1 MSITYTITTN
11 FGAKDTLPTGDSGK
25 IVKGTEF
32 TTEFQAIK
40 TAFTLA
46 APTASP
52 TFTGTAGFNA
62 ISIGGT
68 AITSTPA
75 ELNVL
80 DGITA
85 TTAELNIL
93 DGVTATTAEL
103 NILDGVTAT
112 TTELNYVDGVTS
124 NVQTQLDTKA
134 PTASPTFTGTVTVP
148 VAVFNGSIEEEV
160 SELTG
165 TEIDP
170 ANGTTQYKTLIAA
183 TTFTESL
190 TSGEYVTLMIDDGT
204 GDYGITWPSITWL
217 TSDGN
222 APALQNTGYTVIE
235 LFKVSAILY
244 GAVVNAA

>member
-52 TFTGTAGFNA
+52 TFTGTAEFNS

-68 AITSTPA
+68 AITA
-75 ELNVL
+75 
-80 DGITA
+80 TA
-85 TTAELNIL
+85 A
-93 DGVTATTAEL
+93 
-103 NILDGVTAT
+103 
-112 TTELNYVDGVTS
+112 ELNYVDGVTS
-124 NVQTQLDTKA
+124 NVQTQLDAKS
-134 PTASPTFTGTVTVP
+134 PLASPTFTGTVTVP
-148 VAVFNGSIEEEV
+148 TAVFNGSIEEEV
-160 SELTG
+160 YELVG
-165 TEIDP
+165 TAIDP
-170 ANGTTQYKTLIAA
+170 ANGTIQYKTLSAI

-190 TSGEYVTLMIDDGT
+190 TSGEYVTVMINSASGAYT
-204 GDYGITWPSITWL
+204 ATWPATTWL

-222 APALQNTGYTVIE
+222 PPDLQATGYTVIE
-235 LFKVSAILY
+235 LFKVSTTLY

>member
-25 IVKGTEF
+25 IVKGAEF

-46 APTASP
+46 APAASP
-52 TFTGTAGFNA
+52 TFTGTAQFNA

-68 AITSTPA
+68 AITATPA

-93 DGVTATTAEL
+93 DGVTATA
-103 NILDGVTAT
+103 A
-112 TTELNYVDGVTS
+112 ELNYVDGVTS
-124 NVQTQLDTKA
+124 NVQTQLDAKS
-134 PTASPTFTGTVTVP
+134 PLASPTFTGTVTLP
-148 VAVFNGSIEEEV
+148 TAVFNGSIEEEV
-160 SELTG
+160 YALAG
-165 TEIDP
+165 TDIDP
-170 ANGTTQYKTLIAA
+170 ANGTIQTKTLAA
-183 TTFTESL
+183 NTTFTESL
-190 TSGEYVTLMIDDGT
+190 ASGEYVTVMINSNSGAFT
-204 GDYGITWPSITWL
+204 ATWPATTWL

-222 APALQNTGYTVIE
+222 PPDLQATGYTVIE
-235 LFKVSAILY
+235 LFKVSTTLY

>member
-25 IVKGTEF
+25 IVKGAEF

-52 TFTGTAGFNA
+52 TFTGTATIPTAAVTTF
-62 ISIGGT
+62 SLGGT
-68 AITSTPA
+68 TVTATGA
-75 ELNVL
+75 ELN
-80 DGITA
+80 
-85 TTAELNIL
+85 
-93 DGVTATTAEL
+93 
-103 NILDGVTAT
+103 
-112 TTELNYVDGVTS
+112 YMDGVTS
-124 NVQTQLDTKA
+124 NVQTQLNAKS
-134 PTASPTFTGTVTVP
+134 PLASPTFTGTVTVP
-148 VAVFNGSIEEEV
+148 TAVFNGSIEEEV
-160 SELTG
+160 YELTG
-165 TEIDP
+165 TAIDP
-170 ANGTTQYKTLIAA
+170 ANGTIQYKELTAA

-204 GDYGITWPSITWL
+204 GNYTITWPAVTWL
-217 TSDGN
+217 TSDGS

-235 LFKVSAILY
+235 LFKVSTTLY

>member
-25 IVKGTEF
+25 IVKGAEF

-46 APTASP
+46 APAASP
-52 TFTGTAGFNA
+52 TFTGTAQFNA

-68 AITSTPA
+68 AITATPA

-85 TTAELNIL
+85 TTA
-93 DGVTATTAEL
+93 
-103 NILDGVTAT
+103 
-112 TTELNYVDGVTS
+112 ELNYVDGVTS

-134 PTASPTFTGTVTVP
+134 TSADPVFTG
-148 VAVFNGSIEEEV
+148 AIGEEV
-160 SELTG
+160 YVLAG
-165 TEIDP
+165 TDIDP
-170 ANGTTQYKTLIAA
+170 ANGTIQTKTLAVN

-190 TSGEYVTLMIDDGT
+190 TAGEYVTVMIDNASGAYT
-204 GDYGITWPSITWL
+204 ATWPT
-217 TSDGN
+217 TSWVGGS
-222 APALQNTGYTVIE
+222 APTLENTGYNIIE
-235 LFKVSAILY
+235 FWKVGSTLY
-244 GAVVNAA
+244 GAYVGASS